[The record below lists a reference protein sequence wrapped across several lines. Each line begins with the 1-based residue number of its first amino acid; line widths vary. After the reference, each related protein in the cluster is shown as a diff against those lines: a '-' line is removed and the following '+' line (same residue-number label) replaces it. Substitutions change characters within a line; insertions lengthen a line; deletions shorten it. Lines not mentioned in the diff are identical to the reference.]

1 MNSKDN
7 IVESCNRSI
16 RYLLNMYQQLCGNK
30 ISGNISFIIRDKTDD
45 KLVPKDL
52 ESIVHRN
59 FKKHQFVDMDHLVDK
74 IYDRQKEVSW
84 VDFNLYYTSDEE
96 TVVVV
101 YLIRSATCN
110 DKLQYHVGIPPFYQK
125 GSEEKVDA
133 CKLMPQKK

>member
-16 RYLLNMYQQLCGNK
+16 RYLLNMYHQLCGNK
-30 ISGNISFIIRDKTDD
+30 ISSNISFIIMDMTGD
-45 KLVPKDL
+45 KLLPKDL

-59 FKKHQFVDMDHLVDK
+59 FKKHQFVDLDHLVDK
-74 IYDRQKEVSW
+74 IYDRQNEVSW

-101 YLIRSATCN
+101 YLIRSTTCN

-125 GSEEKVDA
+125 GSKEKVDA
-133 CKLMPQKK
+133 GKLSSQKK